1 MRIRALS
8 GDLAQFRFS
17 IFSHFFEQVKKMAE
31 ISDLDWA
38 QHIKIDY
45 AQNLRKNPAK
55 AKKWTLTKFLYD
67 SACPFSKRA
76 MYDFMQKYDKTGFFS
91 IKYKQYLL

>member
-38 QHIKIDY
+38 QHIKMDY
-45 AQNLRKNPAK
+45 AQILRKNPAK
-55 AKKWTLTKFLYD
+55 TKKWTIVRARRERLATG
-67 SACPFSKRA
+67 SAGGRSFPPW
-76 MYDFMQKYDKTGFFS
+76 
-91 IKYKQYLL
+91 L

>member
-17 IFSHFFEQVKKMAE
+17 IFSHFFELVKKMAE

-38 QHIKIDY
+38 QHIKMDY

-55 AKKWTLTKFLYD
+55 AKKWTLTKF
-67 SACPFSKRA
+67 F
-76 MYDFMQKYDKTGFFS
+76 Q
-91 IKYKQYLL
+91 